1 MTIPLILYEKREKEK
16 EREGKK
22 KSMNRTELNSIGNL
36 LTEIT
41 SAGNKIVPKK
51 QFYMKSHFQ

>member
-1 MTIPLILYEKREKEK
+1 MTIPLILYEKREKE
-16 EREGKK
+16 REKDVKK
-22 KSMNRTELNSIGNL
+22 KPMNRTELNSIGKL

-41 SAGNKIVPKK
+41 SAGSKIVPKK